1 MKSEDTGWEHSTQR
15 NRGGPDDMVG
25 GSGRGAISVKHDDD
39 DVVFVH
45 ALDVTRRSSRAP

>member
-15 NRGGPDDMVG
+15 KRGGPDDMVG
-25 GSGRGAISVKHDDD
+25 GNGRGAINAKHED

-45 ALDVTRRSSRAP
+45 ALNGTRRSSSAP